1 MGQKGPEEGAQ
12 RRSTMFDGWR
22 RPTEDGWKQ
31 LMEDVRKGPEDNE
44 KRRSTM
50 FDGYKRPVDDGRDK
64 PEEAVRRR
72 PEKGNKD
79 RTLRR
84 GKTAPAPSRGRSPT
98 STERKPPQRTH
109 SCDSFH
115 SADSGD
121 VAPPLDRDPPART
134 LFSPSDPED
143 SRNLNRE
150 VDHDKDWVRMVESLL
165 EMLEPPEH
173 SDHVTGR
180 EPMRGRTRT
189 FGDPEDPVEMLTNEM
204 PPSMNDNP
212 SNPRR
217 ISEPRRTTA
226 TQPKRSSDEKWA
238 AMVESV
244 LACMEDGTFPAPVAR
259 EKSDRRVGWAEPEG
273 TRQIPQNK
281 ALTAGDVQRVSEPR
295 SSRKLP
301 QSRAKDWERYVGAL
315 LEGLEEAQAAPLS
328 AGSMDS
334 TSSKTLRVRVGDDTG
349 QRPSQ
354 VIRTAARQVG
364 ATRPSMTRPSKRN

>member
-22 RPTEDGWKQ
+22 RPVDDGWKELMKDVQKRPEDGEQRRSTMFDGWRRPAEDGWKQ

-44 KRRSTM
+44 
-50 FDGYKRPVDDGRDK
+50 RDK

-121 VAPPLDRDPPART
+121 VAPPLDRDPPTRT

-150 VDHDKDWVRMVESLL
+150 VDYDKDWVRMVESLL

-204 PPSMNDNP
+204 PPSMNGNP
-212 SNPRR
+212 SNPRW

-259 EKSDRRVGWAEPEG
+259 EKSDRRVGW
-273 TRQIPQNK
+273 
-281 ALTAGDVQRVSEPR
+281 
-295 SSRKLP
+295 
-301 QSRAKDWERYVGAL
+301 
-315 LEGLEEAQAAPLS
+315 
-328 AGSMDS
+328 
-334 TSSKTLRVRVGDDTG
+334 
-349 QRPSQ
+349 
-354 VIRTAARQVG
+354 
-364 ATRPSMTRPSKRN
+364 